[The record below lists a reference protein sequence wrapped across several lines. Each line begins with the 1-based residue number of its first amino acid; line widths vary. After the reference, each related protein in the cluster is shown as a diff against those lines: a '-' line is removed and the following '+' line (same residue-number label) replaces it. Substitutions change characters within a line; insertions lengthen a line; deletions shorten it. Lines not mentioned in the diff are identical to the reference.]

1 MSAADLLLSEG
12 LTICASFGGG
22 FRLLGVGSLPPGRQR
37 EVLAVAKEHREELK
51 LWAKRHPPRLAGGGA
66 NYAAFC
72 AGYWRQCE
80 GCAFYQRDNVFFCG
94 KWNAVFYDSPVV
106 EVVSGLR

>member
-51 LWAKRHPPRLAGGGA
+51 LWAKRHPPRLASGSAKDAPSTSATMFSSVASGMPFSMTPRWSRWYPNCDSNKTAPVPRRFGG
-66 NYAAFC
+66 
-72 AGYWRQCE
+72 
-80 GCAFYQRDNVFFCG
+80 
-94 KWNAVFYDSPVV
+94 
-106 EVVSGLR
+106 

>member
-12 LTICASFGGG
+12 LTICASF
-22 FRLLGVGSLPPGRQR
+22 
-37 EVLAVAKEHREELK
+37 
-51 LWAKRHPPRLAGGGA
+51 GGA